1 MNRFKTIV
9 EIESQKNI
17 IKSYIKSLKKN
28 MKLKQFNPPN
38 KKSLEH
44 LIYVILMMLK
54 LLF

>member
-28 MKLKQFNPPN
+28 MKLKQFIHKTRNL
-38 KKSLEH
+38 LEH

>member
-9 EIESQKNI
+9 EIESQKEYYQKLHQI
-17 IKSYIKSLKKN
+17 IEKN
-28 MKLKQFNPPN
+28 MKLKQFIHQN